1 MNSASQPDDR
11 PDQLPR
17 RMIVIDGIDG
27 SGKGVQS
34 RRLLQ
39 AFLDI
44 DENTILTREPG
55 GSPAA
60 EDIRQLLVKGEPEKW
75 DAMTELLLMY
85 ASRRTHLRDTIW
97 PALAAGKWVI
107 SDRYADSSRAF
118 QGIAG
123 KLGLDTVERIHR
135 LVVGEFEPAL
145 VIILDLPET
154 IALERTRAR
163 GDDED
168 RFEKK
173 GASYHARVRAAF
185 RQIAA
190 TNSELYRIIDA
201 DRDIT
206 EVNADITET
215 INAHFGLQLKPIQ
228 DPQ

>member
-1 MNSASQPDDR
+1 MTSAIRPKQNPEQPT
-11 PDQLPR
+11 R

-34 RRLLQ
+34 RHLLQ
-39 AFLDI
+39 AFLDAG
-44 DENTILTREPG
+44 TSAILTREPG

-60 EDIRQLLVKGEPEKW
+60 EDIRQLLVKGDPDKW

-123 KLGLDTVERIHR
+123 KIGLETVEQLHR
-135 LVVGEFEPAL
+135 LVVGDFEPAL

-168 RFEKK
+168 RFENK
-173 GASYHARVRAAF
+173 GGDYHARVRAAF

-190 TNSELYRIIDA
+190 TDPTLYRVIDA
-201 DRDIT
+201 NREIS
-206 EVNADITET
+206 EVSADITQA
-215 INAHFGLQLKPIQ
+215 INTRFELQLKPFQ
-228 DPQ
+228 GPR